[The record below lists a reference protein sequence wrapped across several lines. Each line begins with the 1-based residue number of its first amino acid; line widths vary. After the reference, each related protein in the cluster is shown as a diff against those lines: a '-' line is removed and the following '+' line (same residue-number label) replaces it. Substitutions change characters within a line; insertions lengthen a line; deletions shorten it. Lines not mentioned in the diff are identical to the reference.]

1 LRFRARA
8 EPLASGDTLSVEG
21 KISGEPA
28 PSRRQCDRETNQLI
42 NNRQGGRRRGRGGQR
57 PQGMPGNAGNRP
69 DNRQRG
75 NAAQLLEKYKTLA
88 RDAQLAGDRVQ
99 TEYYLQYADHYFRV
113 LEESRSRYEEQQA
126 QRRPRRD
133 DEEYESDS
141 DGDEELVGEAES
153 GEDDGEVEARQRPSR
168 DRGRDDRGRERGRD
182 RFERR
187 DRPQQRGDGGS
198 RDEEPEGEAEER
210 IPLGV
215 LPPAIGAAEESDEEA
230 PKPRRRARKPRAEEG
245 DEEIAPAA

>member
-1 LRFRARA
+1 MAGT
-8 EPLASGDTLSVEG
+8 PG
-21 KISGEPA
+21 
-28 PSRRQCDRETNQLI
+28 
-42 NNRQGGRRRGRGGQR
+42 NRQ
-57 PQGMPGNAGNRP
+57 

-113 LEESRSRYEEQQA
+113 LEDNRSRYEEQQA

-133 DEEYESDS
+133 EDEFESES
-141 DGDEELVGEAES
+141 DGDEELSSEAES
-153 GEDDGEVEARQRPSR
+153 ADEYGEVESRQRPRR
-168 DRGRDDRGRERGRD
+168 DRERGRD

-187 DRPQQRGDGGS
+187 ERPQYRANGAP
-198 RDEEPEGEAEER
+198 RDEESEDEGEADER
-210 IPLGV
+210 IALGV
-215 LPPAIGAAEESDEEA
+215 LPPAIGASEEPVEEEA
-230 PKPRRRARKPRAEEG
+230 PKPRRRARKPRASEG

>member
-1 LRFRARA
+1 
-8 EPLASGDTLSVEG
+8 V
-21 KISGEPA
+21 
-28 PSRRQCDRETNQLI
+28 RQGNNQLI

-57 PQGMPGNAGNRP
+57 PQGMPGNAGNRQ

-113 LEESRSRYEEQQA
+113 LEETRSRYEEQQA

-133 DEEYESDS
+133 DEDEEME
-141 DGDEELVGEAES
+141 GDEELAAEGDS
-153 GEDDGEVEARQRPSR
+153 DEDDGEVEARQRQRR
-168 DRGRDDRGRERGRD
+168 DRERGRE

-187 DRPQQRGDGGS
+187 DRPQFRSNGAPRQ
-198 RDEEPEGEAEER
+198 DEQEEDSESDER
-210 IPLGV
+210 IALGV
-215 LPPAIGAAEESDEEA
+215 LPPAIGATDEGEEEEA
-230 PKPRRRARKPRAEEG
+230 PKPRRRARKPRASEG
-245 DEEIAPAA
+245 DDEIAPAA